1 MAAEPGRD
9 AVPPAATDIQTRRRG
24 ERLERAIYDA
34 VLHQL
39 VTVGYPSLTMEGIAG
54 CAQTGKA
61 ALYRRWGSKEDL
73 VVEALE
79 NNLPSLAELPDHG
92 SLRDDVLDVL
102 RRITA
107 IMNSPAG
114 CALRCLLTESDK
126 EHPFVKLVHE
136 RLLLPRKR
144 MFRALLERAVE
155 RGEARPGVL
164 GAGSLAADVGPA
176 MIAQR
181 YMAEGS
187 PVPDEYVVSVVD
199 DVVMPLL
206 RP

>member
-1 MAAEPGRD
+1 MAAEPSRD
-9 AVPPAATDIQTRRRG
+9 AAPPAATDVQTRRRG
-24 ERLERAIYDA
+24 EKLERAIYDA

-61 ALYRRWGSKEDL
+61 ALYRRWDSKEDL
-73 VVEALE
+73 VVDALE

-114 CALRCLLTESDK
+114 CALRCLLIESDK
-126 EHPFVKLVHE
+126 DHPFVKLVHE
-136 RLLLPRKR
+136 RVLLPRKR
-144 MFRALLERAVE
+144 LFRALLDRAVE

-164 GAGSLAADVGPA
+164 DAGSLAADVGPA

-181 YMAEGS
+181 YMADGP